1 MSTPKYVIDTCSL
14 TKMRHTYPEDVFPS
28 AWSKLTELA
37 DNGILISAADVWE
50 ELNVF
55 EDEIS
60 AWAKSRTDFF
70 CPLTPNIQ
78 TRATQI
84 LRSHPGLLD
93 LKKNKSS
100 ADPFVISTAIELGC
114 VVVTEELITN
124 SPVRPK
130 IPNVCKDLKIDCINL
145 LEMLRREG
153 LSI

>member
-1 MSTPKYVIDTCSL
+1 MSAPKYVIDTCSL

-37 DNGILISAADVWE
+37 DSGILISAADVWE

-60 AWAKSRTDFF
+60 TWAKTRVEFF
-70 CPLTPNIQ
+70 YPLTPNIQ
-78 TRATQI
+78 TRATEI
-84 LRSHPGLLD
+84 LSSHSGLLD

-100 ADPFVISTAIELGC
+100 ADPFLISTAMEFDCI
-114 VVVTEELITN
+114 VVTEELISN
-124 SPVRPK
+124 SPIRPK
-130 IPNVCKDLKIDCINL
+130 IPNVCKDLDVDCINL

>member
-1 MSTPKYVIDTCSL
+1 MSAPKYAVDTCSL

-28 AWSKLTELA
+28 AWSKLTDLA
-37 DNGILISAADVWE
+37 DNGVLVSAADVWE

-60 AWAKSRTDFF
+60 AWAKTRADFF
-70 CPLTPNIQ
+70 YPLTPNIQ
-78 TRATQI
+78 TRATEI
-84 LRSHPGLLD
+84 LTSHPGLLD

-100 ADPFVISTAIELGC
+100 ADPFVISTAIELDC
-114 VVVTEELITN
+114 IVVTEELMSN
-124 SPVRPK
+124 SPIRLK
-130 IPNVCKDLKIDCINL
+130 IPNVCNDLGVDCINL

>member
-1 MSTPKYVIDTCSL
+1 MSAPKYIIDTCSL

-28 AWSKLTELA
+28 VWKKLTDLA
-37 DNGILISAADVWE
+37 DNGILLSAADVWE

-60 AWAKSRTDFF
+60 IWAKARVDFF
-70 CPLTPNIQ
+70 CPLTTNIQ
-78 TRATQI
+78 FRATGI
-84 LRSHPGLLD
+84 LTSHPGLLD

-100 ADPFVISTAIELGC
+100 ADPFVISTALEFDC
-114 VVVTEELITN
+114 VVVTEERIGN
-124 SPVRPK
+124 SPIHPK
-130 IPNVCKDLKIDCINL
+130 IPNVCKDLGVECINL

>member
-1 MSTPKYVIDTCSL
+1 MSAPKYVIDTCSL

-28 AWSKLTELA
+28 AWMKLTELA
-37 DNGILISAADVWE
+37 DSGVLISAEDVWE

-60 AWAKSRTDFF
+60 TWAKTRVDFF
-70 CPLTPNIQ
+70 QPLTTNIQ
-78 TRATQI
+78 VRATNI
-84 LRSHPGLLD
+84 LSSHPGLLD

-100 ADPFVISTAIELGC
+100 ADPFVISTAIEFDC
-114 VVVTEELITN
+114 FVVTEELISN
-124 SPVRPK
+124 SHVRPK
-130 IPNVCKDLKIDCINL
+130 IPNVCNDLNIDCINL